1 MKKLLWVFLSVL
13 TFASFASADS
23 LTLVSAPTGQTGPYD
38 LALNGSTT
46 PTAMICYSQTN
57 EIGIGETW
65 QVRAFTINNLPTTGP
80 FAGTLEQYNILGYL
94 AGELFAHPGDSALQS
109 AIWYVLGKGGAD
121 NADYES
127 AHAYIDHH
135 SGYRTTDIFYIP
147 TGSDPTYGVPQPMI
161 AQTPEP
167 TSIMLLGSGLAV
179 LFAKRRKLF
188 GLA

>member
-1 MKKLLWVFLSVL
+1 MKKLLWALLSVL
-13 TFASFASADS
+13 TFASVACADS
-23 LTLVSAPTGQTGPYD
+23 LTLVSAPTGQTGPYN
-38 LALNGSTT
+38 LKLNGSATT
-46 PTAMICYSQTN
+46 IAMICYSQIN
-57 EIGIGETW
+57 EIGFGETW
-65 QVRAFTINNLPTTGP
+65 QVQSFTIDNLPTTGP

-94 AGELFAHPGDSALQS
+94 ADELFAHPGDSNLQN

-127 AHAYIDHH
+127 ADAFVDAN

-167 TSIMLLGSGLAV
+167 TSIMLLGSGLV
-179 LFAKRRKLF
+179 GLFAKRRKLF